1 MRKTK
6 AEAIVAALLICNL
19 FVSKSYASSQ
29 NSLVLRSIT
38 SATAKKEVVNFSDFD
53 AISFFQEN
61 CHHCE
66 SQLRELACFKAK
78 GLKTIAIGLGDV
90 PLKLRQILNRNAAS
104 INGYAMD
111 FALAGELGIKGTPV
125 TFLRAMPTKELKRFD
140 GLIRCKILEKPNYL

>member
-1 MRKTK
+1 MVAYRSLACFFMRKTK

-78 GLKTIAIGLGDV
+78 MSNKIFV
-90 PLKLRQILNRNAAS
+90 FAS
-104 INGYAMD
+104 I
-111 FALAGELGIKGTPV
+111 V
-125 TFLRAMPTKELKRFD
+125 TNK
-140 GLIRCKILEKPNYL
+140 